1 MANQGVRGASQRWSA
16 VVAGERQHASHALQV
31 AMGTLFILHL
41 HLPRDEHRT
50 SASASVVAVRC
61 RRPIAAFGRF
71 TCAGA
76 SRWGPGSPPIDATL
90 RRLLASSRSRSR
102 CSALSSISS
111 SCASLLLSSR
121 CFMST
126 ATTTLTSTN
135 WAVSTNVTKYTG
147 EMMDR

>member
-41 HLPRDEHRT
+41 HLPRDKHRT
-50 SASASVVAVRC
+50 SASPSAVAVRSE
-61 RRPIAAFGRF
+61 AFDRL

-76 SRWGPGSPPIDATL
+76 SRWDPGSPPTDATL

-102 CSALSSISS
+102 SRRSAISSISS

-126 ATTTLTSTN
+126 ATTTLTRTN

-147 EMMDR
+147 EMTDR